1 MVDEE
6 RFTTKRST
14 EAYMTQSS
22 RKSYDPYQELAM
34 AIILQQVIDLKKS
47 LKASVNLGHNI
58 KDNPQLIKADYF
70 FHSGWFDELCLGTL
84 DGHRVLK
91 EIISEFEEKNNK
103 I

>member
-22 RKSYDPYQELAM
+22 RKSYDPYQELAA

-47 LKASVNLGHNI
+47 LKSSVNLGYDI
-58 KDNPQLIKADYF
+58 KDNKQLIWAKY
-70 FHSGWFDELCLGTL
+70 WFNSDWFNELCMDQL
-84 DGHRVLK
+84 DGQRVLNK
-91 EIISEFEEKNNK
+91 IISEFEEKNNK